1 MSILKEYMNDLEFID
16 AAIFSEILHNSLG
29 FLNDF
34 SIKRVFYAA
43 DVHKNRRITREDFIR
58 VLSVMLRGTLKEK
71 IKLCFTCFDISDNLE
86 LTREDVIFLLLEAV
100 SEPPTKD
107 ATTDALRD
115 LVEMIFTKMDED
127 GDGVITIE
135 EFEKVCIKDWTLMEM
150 FGECLPDY
158 RVSSFAFEDV
168 CSHVKYEFIGFVVY
182 H

>member
-1 MSILKEYMNDLEFID
+1 MSILKEYMDDMEFID

-34 SIKRVFYAA
+34 SIKRV
-43 DVHKNRRITREDFIR
+43 
-58 VLSVMLRGTLKEK
+58 
-71 IKLCFTCFDISDNLE
+71 CFTCFDISDNLE
-86 LTREDVIFLLLEAV
+86 LAREDVIFLLLEAV

-135 EFEKVCIKDWTLMEM
+135 EFEKVCMKDWTLMEM

-158 RVSSFAFEDV
+158 RVSSSAFIDHRAAFLVLLESDQEIK
-168 CSHVKYEFIGFVVY
+168 SDKTEK
-182 H
+182 